1 MLRVHPAGS
10 AVVIQQGGGR
20 DGMPSGTESKKPE
33 KAAPAGLAAVVGT
46 EEPLFSDTV

>member
-20 DGMPSGTESKKPE
+20 DGMRSGKESE
-33 KAAPAGLAAVVGT
+33 KAAPGGLAAVVGT
-46 EEPLFSDTV
+46 EEPLFSVTV